1 MAHEL
6 EMINGEAQMAYVGDV
21 PWHGLGTKVDRELT
35 PDQFQKVAGLDWT
48 VEKQPLV
55 TATGIPIKNK
65 EALVRSSDN
74 SILDVVGTGWNPVQ
88 NSEAFEFFHDYVMAG
103 DMEMHTAGSLKDGQ
117 MVWALAKTK
126 ESFEL
131 FNGDQT
137 DNYFLFTNPH
147 QFGKSINIRM
157 TPIRVVCNNTLTLSL
172 SQDTDK
178 MVTVNHR
185 KAFDPDMVKE
195 QMGIAHEKMEQ
206 YKSMASFL
214 GSKPATGD
222 NVIQYFNEVF
232 GAPAKEK
239 EDGVLPFTSRNA
251 KIAMENLQ
259 TQPGANFAEGSWW
272 QAFNSVT
279 YMTDH
284 LQGREGDSRLQ
295 SAWYGRN
302 RKVKLNA
309 LDKALEYAEAAY
321 KKLEKRG

>member
-6 EMINGEAQMAYVGDV
+6 EMVNGEAQMAYVGNV
-21 PWHGLGTKVDRELT
+21 PWHGLGTKVEHDLT
-35 PDQFQKVAGLDWT
+35 PGDFQKVAGLDWT
-48 VEKQPLV
+48 VEKQPLT

-65 EALVRSSDN
+65 EALVRTSDN

-172 SQDTDK
+172 SQSTDK

-195 QMGIAHEKMEQ
+195 QMGIAREKMEQ

-214 GSKPATGD
+214 GGKRATGD

-232 GAPAKEK
+232 GAPAKAK

-251 KIAMENLQ
+251 KIAMENLH
-259 TQPGANFAEGSWW
+259 TKPGANFAQGTWW

-309 LDKALEYAEAAY
+309 LDKALEYAEAA
-321 KKLEKRG
+321 

>member
-6 EMINGEAQMAYVGDV
+6 EIVNGQAQMAYVGDV
-21 PWHGLGTKVDRELT
+21 PWHGLGTKVSPDLT
-35 PDQFQKVAGLDWT
+35 PDQFQKVAGLDWE
-48 VEKQPLV
+48 VRKEKLV
-55 TATGIPIKNK
+55 TPQGVIVPNK

-74 SILDVVGTGWNPVQ
+74 TVLDVVGTGWNPVQ

-103 DMEMHTAGSLKDGQ
+103 DMEMHTAGSLKNGQ

-131 FNGDQT
+131 FNGDVT

-172 SQDTDK
+172 SQDSDK

-195 QMGIAHEKMEQ
+195 QMGIAREKMEQ
-206 YKSMASFL
+206 YKSMAEFL
-214 GSKPATGD
+214 GNKRYTAD

-239 EDGVLPFTSRNA
+239 VDNVIPFTSRNA
-251 KIAMENLQ
+251 KIAYENLD
-259 TQPGANFAEGSWW
+259 TQPGANFAQGSWW
-272 QAFNSVT
+272 TAFNSVT
-279 YMTDH
+279 HMTDH

-309 LDKALEYAEAAY
+309 LDKALEYAEAA
-321 KKLEKRG
+321 

>member
-1 MAHEL
+1 MSHEL
-6 EMINGEAQMAYVGDV
+6 EIVNGEAQMAYVGDV

-65 EALVRSSDN
+65 QALIRSSDN
-74 SILDVVGTGWNPVQ
+74 TVLDVVGKGWNPVQ

-131 FNGDQT
+131 FKGDQT

-172 SQDTDK
+172 SQDSDK

-195 QMGIAHEKMEQ
+195 QMGIAKEKMEQ
-206 YKSMASFL
+206 YKSMAAFL
-214 GSKPATGD
+214 GSKRATGD
-222 NVIQYFNEVF
+222 NIIQYFNEVF

-239 EDGVLPFTSRNA
+239 VEGAMPFTSRNA
-251 KIAMENLQ
+251 KIAMEN
-259 TQPGANFAEGSWW
+259 
-272 QAFNSVT
+272 
-279 YMTDH
+279 
-284 LQGREGDSRLQ
+284 
-295 SAWYGRN
+295 
-302 RKVKLNA
+302 
-309 LDKALEYAEAAY
+309 
-321 KKLEKRG
+321 

>member
-65 EALVRSSDN
+65 EALIRSSDN
-74 SILDVVGTGWNPVQ
+74 SVLDVVGTGWNPVQ

-251 KIAMENLQ
+251 KIAMENLN

-309 LDKALEYAEAAY
+309 LDKALEYADAA
-321 KKLEKRG
+321 

>member
-65 EALVRSSDN
+65 EALIRSSDN
-74 SILDVVGTGWNPVQ
+74 SVLDVVGTGWNPVQ

-172 SQDTDK
+172 SQSTDK

-195 QMGIAHEKMEQ
+195 QMGIAKEKMEQ
-206 YKSMASFL
+206 YKSMAAFL
-214 GSKPATGD
+214 GGKRATGD

-251 KIAMENLQ
+251 KIAMENLN

-309 LDKALEYAEAAY
+309 LDKALEYADAA
-321 KKLEKRG
+321 

>member
-6 EMINGEAQMAYVGDV
+6 EIVNGQAQMAYVGEL
-21 PWHGLGTKVDRELT
+21 PWHGLGTKVPADLT
-35 PDQFQKVAGLDWT
+35 PEQFMVTAGLDWEVT
-48 VEKQPLV
+48 KEKLV
-55 TATGIPIKNK
+55 TPQGVVVPNK
-65 EALVRSSDN
+65 EALVRTSDN
-74 SILDVVGTGWNPVQ
+74 SVLDVVGTGWNPVQ
-88 NSEAFEFFHDYVMAG
+88 NSEAFEFFNDYVVAG
-103 DMEMHTAGSLKDGQ
+103 DMEMHTAGSLKNGQ

-172 SQDTDK
+172 SKESDK

-195 QMGIAHEKMEQ
+195 QMGIARQKMEQ
-206 YKSMASFL
+206 YKSMAEFL
-214 GSKPATGD
+214 GGKRYTAD

-239 EDGVLPFTSRNA
+239 VDNVIPFTSRNA
-251 KIAMENLQ
+251 KIAYENLD
-259 TQPGANFAEGSWW
+259 TQPGANFAQGSWW
-272 QAFNSVT
+272 TAFNSVT
-279 YMTDH
+279 HMTDH
-284 LQGREGDSRLQ
+284 LQGRENDSRLQ

-309 LDKALEYAEAAY
+309 LDKALEYAEAA
-321 KKLEKRG
+321 

>member
-65 EALVRSSDN
+65 EALIRSSDN
-74 SILDVVGTGWNPVQ
+74 SVLDVVGTGWNPVQ

-131 FNGDQT
+131 FKGDQT

-172 SQDTDK
+172 SQSTDK

-195 QMGIAHEKMEQ
+195 QMGIAKEKMEQ
-206 YKSMASFL
+206 YKSMAAFL
-214 GSKPATGD
+214 GGKRATGD

-251 KIAMENLQ
+251 KIAMENLN

-309 LDKALEYAEAAY
+309 LDKALEYAEAA
-321 KKLEKRG
+321 

>member
-6 EMINGEAQMAYVGDV
+6 EMVNGEAQMAYVGNV
-21 PWHGLGTKVDRELT
+21 PWHGLGTKVEHDLT
-35 PDQFQKVAGLDWT
+35 PGDFQKVAGLDWT
-48 VEKQPLV
+48 VEKQPLT

-65 EALVRSSDN
+65 EALVRTSDN
-74 SILDVVGTGWNPVQ
+74 SVLDVVGTGWNPVQ

-172 SQDTDK
+172 SQSSDK

-195 QMGIAHEKMEQ
+195 QMGIAREKMEQ
-206 YKSMASFL
+206 YKSMAEFL
-214 GSKPATGD
+214 GGKRATGD

-232 GAPAKEK
+232 GAPAKAK

-251 KIAMENLQ
+251 KIAMENLN
-259 TQPGANFAEGSWW
+259 TQPGANFAQGSWW

-309 LDKALEYAEAAY
+309 LDKALEYAEVA
-321 KKLEKRG
+321 

>member
-1 MAHEL
+1 
-6 EMINGEAQMAYVGDV
+6 
-21 PWHGLGTKVDRELT
+21 
-35 PDQFQKVAGLDWT
+35 
-48 VEKQPLV
+48 
-55 TATGIPIKNK
+55 
-65 EALVRSSDN
+65 
-74 SILDVVGTGWNPVQ
+74 
-88 NSEAFEFFHDYVMAG
+88 MAG

-195 QMGIAHEKMEQ
+195 QMGIAKEKMEQ
-206 YKSMASFL
+206 YKSMAAFL
-214 GSKPATGD
+214 GGKRATGD

-232 GAPAKEK
+232 GAPAKAK

-251 KIAMENLQ
+251 KIAMENLN
-259 TQPGANFAEGSWW
+259 TQPGANFAQGSWW

-309 LDKALEYAEAAY
+309 LDKALEYAEAA
-321 KKLEKRG
+321 

>member
-6 EMINGEAQMAYVGDV
+6 EMVNGEAQMAYVGNV
-21 PWHGLGTKVDRELT
+21 PWHGLGTKVEHDLT
-35 PDQFQKVAGLDWT
+35 PGDFQKVAGLDWT
-48 VEKQPLV
+48 VEKQPLT

-65 EALVRSSDN
+65 EALVRTSDN
-74 SILDVVGTGWNPVQ
+74 SVLDVVGTGWNPVQ

-131 FNGDQT
+131 FKGDQT

-172 SQDTDK
+172 SQSSDK

-195 QMGIAHEKMEQ
+195 QMGIAREKMEQ
-206 YKSMASFL
+206 YKSMAEFL
-214 GSKPATGD
+214 GGKRATGD

-232 GAPAKEK
+232 GAPAKAK

-251 KIAMENLQ
+251 KIAMENLN
-259 TQPGANFAEGSWW
+259 TQPGANFAQGSWW

-309 LDKALEYAEAAY
+309 LDKALEYAEAA
-321 KKLEKRG
+321 

>member
-6 EMINGEAQMAYVGDV
+6 EMIDGKAQMAYVGEL
-21 PWHGLGTKVDRELT
+21 PWHGLGTLVERELT

-55 TATGIPIKNK
+55 TATGVKIKNK
-65 EALVRSSDN
+65 EALVRTSDN
-74 SILDVVGTGWNPVQ
+74 SVLDVVGTGWNPVQ
-88 NSEAFEFFHDYVMAG
+88 NSDAFEFFHEYVMAG

-147 QFGKSINIRM
+147 QFGKAINIRM

-172 SQDTDK
+172 SQNADQ
-178 MVTVNHR
+178 MLTVNHR
-185 KAFDPDMVKE
+185 KAFDASEVKE
-195 QMGIAHEKMEQ
+195 QMGIAREKLDQ
-206 YKSMASFL
+206 YKTMAEFL
-214 GSKPATGD
+214 GSKRYTPD

-239 EDGVLPFTSRNA
+239 VDGELPFTSRNSKLA
-251 KIAMENLQ
+251 FENLDV
-259 TQPGANFAEGSWW
+259 QPGAEFAQGTWW
-272 QAFNSVT
+272 TAFNSVT
-279 YMTDH
+279 NMTDH
-284 LQGREGDSRLQ
+284 LQGRSNDGRLV
-295 SAWYGRN
+295 SSWYGRN

-309 LDKALEYAEAAY
+309 LDKALEYADAA
-321 KKLEKRG
+321 

>member
-48 VEKQPLV
+48 VEKQPLT

-65 EALVRSSDN
+65 EALVRTSDN
-74 SILDVVGTGWNPVQ
+74 SVLDVVGTGWNPVQ

-131 FNGDQT
+131 FKGDQT

-195 QMGIAHEKMEQ
+195 QMGIAKEKMEQ
-206 YKSMASFL
+206 YKSMAAFL
-214 GSKPATGD
+214 GGKRATGD

-232 GAPAKEK
+232 GAPAKAK

-251 KIAMENLQ
+251 KIAMENLN
-259 TQPGANFAEGSWW
+259 TQPGANFAQGSWW

-309 LDKALEYAEAAY
+309 LDKALEYAEAA
-321 KKLEKRG
+321 